1 MRSLIRR
8 VQKAS
13 VEVDSKTTGQIKK
26 GLVAY
31 IAICVNDV
39 DVDLLWMSKKILGLR
54 VFEDDARK
62 MSYSLSDKKFDLL
75 LISQFTLFGSLKK
88 GFRPS
93 FNRAAPPSFAQEK
106 YLQFIKVIREQFNG
120 HIATGEF
127 GKDMQISSIDDGP
140 VSLWLDSKNRSY

>member
-140 VSLWLDSKNRSY
+140 VSVWLDSKNRSY

>member
-62 MSYSLSDKKFDLL
+62 MSYSLSDEKFDLL

>member
-39 DVDLLWMSKKILGLR
+39 DVDFLWMSKKILGLR

-140 VSLWLDSKNRSY
+140 VSVWLDSKNRSY